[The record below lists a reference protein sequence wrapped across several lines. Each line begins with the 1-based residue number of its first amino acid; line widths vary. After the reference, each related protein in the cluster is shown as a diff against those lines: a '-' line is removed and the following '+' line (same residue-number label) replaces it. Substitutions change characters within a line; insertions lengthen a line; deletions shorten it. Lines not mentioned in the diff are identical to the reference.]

1 MTKNIHPPSV
11 LEISDPQ
18 IGLTAWLA
26 VDSMIEHHCCG
37 GLRMLPDVSA
47 AELRLLAKAMTLKL
61 GFLGFPHGGAKAGIV
76 CDENASKEDKLR
88 LLAAFGRKAQGLLS
102 NRIYLPGSDMG
113 TNDQDIRDMFKILGI
128 RVPKRALRGQSS
140 GWYTSLTVIAS
151 AKVASMYQG
160 FNLAGA
166 TVAIEGFGAVGSSVA
181 QGLEKLGSKVVA
193 ISTIQGALYLPDGL
207 DVSRLLQG
215 SRRHAD
221 KCVDFYDGAERI
233 NKESL
238 LELNVDVLL
247 PCARHHSIHL
257 GNVTKIK
264 ARLISSG
271 SNAPITGEAEKALS
285 QCGILCVPDFIS
297 NAGGVLG
304 GTMEFAGL
312 SRSAIEQFVDRD
324 YSRQVSMLL
333 EKARREGVYI
343 RDLAEQIALERFARM
358 KGASQNRSARH
369 RAFSFAL
376 DMYRA
381 GMIPSFLV
389 RALSQRYFRRRIEG
403 KFQQCALKKYANRS
417 GNE

>member
-1 MTKNIHPPSV
+1 MNLNIHPPTV

-18 IGLTAWLA
+18 IGLSAWLA
-26 VDSMIEHHCCG
+26 VDSMLEHHFCG

-47 AELRLLAKAMTLKL
+47 PELSLLARAMTLKL
-61 GFLGFPHGGAKAGIV
+61 GFLGIPHGGAKAGII

-88 LLAAFGRKAQGLLS
+88 LLAAFGGKVQGLLS

-113 TNDQDIRDMFKILGI
+113 INDQDIRDMFNILDI
-128 RVPKRALRGQSS
+128 RVPKRALRGQHS

-193 ISTIQGALYLPDGL
+193 ISTRQGALYSPNGL
-207 DVSRLLQG
+207 DVQRLLKG
-215 SRRHAD
+215 SGQHAGR
-221 KCVDFYDGAERI
+221 CVDFYDDADKI

-238 LELNVDVLL
+238 LELKVDVLL
-247 PCARHHSIHL
+247 PCARHHSIHI

-264 ARLISSG
+264 ARAISSG
-271 SNAPITGEAEKALS
+271 SNAPITEEAEKALS

-312 SRSAIEQFVDRD
+312 SRSAIERFVDRD
-324 YSRQVSMLL
+324 YSRQLFILL
-333 EKARREGVYI
+333 ERARQEGMYI
-343 RDLAEQIALERFARM
+343 RDLAEQISLERFARM
-358 KGASQNRSARH
+358 KGASQNRSASS

-381 GMIPSFLV
+381 GMIPSTFV
-389 RALSQRYFRRRIEG
+389 GALAQQYFRRRIEG
-403 KFQQCALKKYANRS
+403 RV
-417 GNE
+417 

>member
-1 MTKNIHPPSV
+1 MNLNIQPPEV

-26 VDSMIEHHCCG
+26 VDSMLEHHFCG

-47 AELRLLAKAMTLKL
+47 PELSLLARAMTLKL
-61 GFLGFPHGGAKAGIV
+61 GFLGIPHGGAKAGIV

-88 LLAAFGRKAQGLLS
+88 FLAAFGRKVQSLLR

-113 TNDQDIRDMFKILGI
+113 TNDQDIRDMFKILDI
-128 RVPKRALRGQSS
+128 RVPKRALRGQRS
-140 GWYTSLTVIAS
+140 GWYTSLTVVAS

-193 ISTIQGALYLPDGL
+193 ISTRQGALYSPNGL
-207 DVSRLLQG
+207 DVQRLLKG
-215 SRRHAD
+215 SGQHAGR
-221 KCVDFYDGAERI
+221 CVDFYDDADKI

-238 LELNVDVLL
+238 LELKVDVLL
-247 PCARHHSIHL
+247 PCARHHSIRI

-264 ARLISSG
+264 ARVISSG
-271 SNAPITGEAEKALS
+271 SNAPITEEAEKALS
-285 QCGILCVPDFIS
+285 QYGILCIPDFIS

-312 SRSAIEQFVDRD
+312 SRSAIERFVDRD
-324 YSRQVSMLL
+324 YSRQVFILL
-333 EKARREGVYI
+333 ERARQEGVYI
-343 RDLAEQIALERFARM
+343 RDLAEQISLERFARM
-358 KGASQNRSARH
+358 KGASQNRSARS

-381 GMIPSFLV
+381 GMIPSTFV
-389 RALSQRYFRRRIEG
+389 GALAQQYFRRRIEG
-403 KFQQCALKKYANRS
+403 NV
-417 GNE
+417 

>member
-1 MTKNIHPPSV
+1 MNQDIHPPSV

-26 VDSMIEHHCCG
+26 VDSMIDRHFCG

-47 AELRLLAKAMTLKL
+47 AELTLLARAMTLKL
-61 GFLGFPHGGAKAGIV
+61 GFLGLPHGGAKAGII

-88 LLAAFGRKAQGLLS
+88 LLAAFGRKVQGLLS
-102 NRIYLPGSDMG
+102 DRVYLPGSDMG
-113 TNDQDIRDMFKILGI
+113 TNVQDIRDMFKILGI
-128 RVPKRALRGQSS
+128 RVPKRALRGESS
-140 GWYTSLTVIAS
+140 GWYTSLTVIAG
-151 AKVASMYQG
+151 AKAASMYQG
-160 FNLAGA
+160 FDLAGA
-166 TVAIEGFGAVGSSVA
+166 TVAIEGFGSVGSSVA

-193 ISTIQGALYLPDGL
+193 ISTSQGALYSPHGL
-207 DVSRLLQG
+207 DVARLLQG
-215 SRRHAD
+215 LGRHAG
-221 KCVDFYDGAERI
+221 KCVDFYDGADKI
-233 NKESL
+233 DKESL
-238 LELNVDVLL
+238 LELKVDVLL
-247 PCARHHSIHL
+247 PCARHHSIHM

-264 ARLISSG
+264 AGLISSG
-271 SNAPITGEAEKALS
+271 SNAPITEEAEKALS
-285 QCGILCVPDFIS
+285 QLGILCIPDFIS

-343 RDLAEQIALERFARM
+343 RDLAEQIALERFTRM
-358 KGASQNRSARH
+358 KGASRDRSARS

-389 RALSQRYFRRRIEG
+389 GALAQQYFRRRIEG
-403 KFQQCALKKYANRS
+403 RF
-417 GNE
+417 